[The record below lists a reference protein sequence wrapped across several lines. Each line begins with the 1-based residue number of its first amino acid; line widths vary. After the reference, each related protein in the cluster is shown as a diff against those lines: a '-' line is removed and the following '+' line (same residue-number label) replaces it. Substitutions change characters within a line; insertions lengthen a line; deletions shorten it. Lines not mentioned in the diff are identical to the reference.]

1 VGRGHR
7 SLSGGNAPTRQPANA
22 KAEPLQKL
30 GASDDALTQMLCDRS
45 GAKVLARRVTPPT
58 PNGLAREAVAI
69 GEETDM
75 VDAQGDT
82 YADLGEVLSLA
93 DKTNEAAARA
103 TCSRPGARGRD
114 SPSSRTQRRDKRQVR
129 CAVECYRRRSC

>member
-1 VGRGHR
+1 V
-7 SLSGGNAPTRQPANA
+7 AVPRQPANA

-30 GASDDALTQMLCDRS
+30 GASDDALTQMLWRQVR
-45 GAKVLARRVTPPT
+45 AKVLARRGDTADAER
-58 PNGLAREAVAI
+58 LAREAVAI

-93 DKTNEAAARA
+93 DKTDEAAARA